1 MEQLTI
7 VTLGTGG
14 EEFLTRQAENALRQA
29 PQLVLR
35 TARHPMADWL
45 TREGIAF
52 DTLDS
57 LYDACQDFD
66 EFNRKAARKLLK
78 YCADTPVCYAVSDAS
93 FDATVAAVKQLA
105 SEKQAKASV
114 LPGVSHASRCLALTD
129 APAAAVRLYAASEF
143 DRAPH
148 SPEEALLLTELHS
161 QACAGDCKL
170 KLMTLLPE
178 ETTVTFIW
186 GAETTGELQAK
197 QIPLFELDR
206 QKQYDHLTAVY
217 VPGVSYLRRNRYNMD
232 DLVQVV
238 MRLRA
243 PDGCPW
249 DREQTHE
256 SILPDLLEESYEFIQ
271 ATREEDIDHM
281 YDELGDV
288 LLQVAMQAE
297 IAHEHG
303 EFDLLDV
310 TSAICGKMIE
320 RHPHV
325 FGQVKAD
332 TSEQVLENWEALK
345 RQQRGIT
352 SHADAMA
359 NVSTG
364 LSPLLRASKVQKKAA
379 KVGFDFDNAQD
390 ALKKV
395 YEEADEVK
403 ENLAQQ
409 LDPEEEI
416 GDLFFSVVNVCRL
429 CGKNPDIALFSA
441 VEKFISRFRQMEM
454 QVKNAGK
461 CVEDL
466 TLSEMDVYWEA
477 GKQTGE
483 RV

>member
-1 MEQLTI
+1 MERLTI

-14 EEFLTRQAENALRQA
+14 EAFLTRGVERALREA
-29 PQLVLR
+29 ETLVLR
-35 TARHPMADWL
+35 TARHPMAAWL
-45 TREGIAF
+45 AKEDIAF
-52 DTLDS
+52 TALDD
-57 LYDACQDFD
+57 LYESCEDFD
-66 EFNRKAARKLLK
+66 EFNREAAQRLAALCEKG
-78 YCADTPVCYAVSDAS
+78 PVCYAVSDAA
-93 FDATVAAVKQLA
+93 FDTTVAVLQQLLKERGTA
-105 SEKQAKASV
+105 AAI
-114 LPGVSHASRCLALTD
+114 LPGVSHASRCLALVD
-129 APAAAVRLYAASEF
+129 APAAAVRLYSAADFE
-143 DRAPH
+143 RAPH
-148 SPEEALLLTELHS
+148 SPAEALLLSEVHS
-161 QACAGDCKL
+161 RTCAGDCKL
-170 KLMTLLPE
+170 KLMSLLPE
-178 ETTVTFIW
+178 ETEITFIS
-186 GAETTGELQAK
+186 GEEATGELSTRI
-197 QIPLFELDR
+197 IPLYELDR
-206 QKQYDHLTAVY
+206 QKHYDHLTAIY
-217 VPGVSYLRRNRYNMD
+217 VPGMPLLTRSRYNMD
-232 DLVQVV
+232 DLMQVV
-238 MRLRA
+238 ARLRA

-256 SILPDLLEESYEFIQ
+256 SILQDLLEESYEYIQ
-271 ATREEDIDHM
+271 AVRDEDIDHM

-297 IAHEHG
+297 IAKEHG
-303 EFDLLDV
+303 EFELLDV

-345 RQQRGIT
+345 RKQRGIT

-359 NVSTG
+359 EVSTG

-379 KVGFDFDNAQD
+379 KVGFDFANAQD
-390 ALKKV
+390 ALQKV

-403 ENLAQQ
+403 ENLENGH
-409 LDPEEEI
+409 DPEEEI

-441 VEKFISRFRQMEM
+441 VEKFISRFRGMEM

-477 GKQTGE
+477 GKQNN
-483 RV
+483 

>member
-1 MEQLTI
+1 MMKQLTV

-14 EEFLTRQAENALRQA
+14 RDDLTRRVEKALREA
-29 PQLVLR
+29 DTLILR
-35 TARHPMADWL
+35 TERHPVAAWL
-45 TREGIAF
+45 RSEGVAF
-52 DTLDS
+52 DMLDH
-57 LYDACQDFD
+57 LYESCEDFD
-66 EFNRKAARKLLK
+66 EFNQKAAKQLLK
-78 YCADTPVCYAVSDAS
+78 LCANGPVCYAVSDAA
-93 FDATVAAVKQLA
+93 FDATVAAVRKAAQ
-105 SEKQAKASV
+105 EAKAPFTV
-114 LPGVSHASRCLALTD
+114 LPGVSHAARCLALVD
-129 APAAAVRLYAASEF
+129 AETFAVRLYAASEF

-148 SPEEALLLTELHS
+148 SPEEPLLLTELHS
-161 QACAGDCKL
+161 RACAGDCKL
-170 KLMTLLPE
+170 KLMDLLPE
-178 ETTVTFIW
+178 ETMLTFIT
-186 GAETTGELQAK
+186 GDEETGELTAK
-197 QIPLFELDR
+197 AVPLYELDR
-206 QKQYDHLTAVY
+206 QKNYDHLTAAY
-217 VPGVSYLRRNRYNMD
+217 VPGVSYLQRSRYNMD

-238 MRLRA
+238 TRLRA

-256 SILPDLLEESYEFIQ
+256 SILPDLLEESYEYIQ
-271 ATREEDIDHM
+271 AVREEDIDHM

-288 LLQVAMQAE
+288 LLQVAMQSE
-297 IAHEHG
+297 IAREHG
-303 EFDLLDV
+303 EFELTDV

-379 KVGFDFDNAQD
+379 KVGFDFDSPEE

-403 ENLAQQ
+403 ENLRNGI
-409 LDPEEEI
+409 DPEEEI

-441 VEKFISRFRQMEM
+441 VEKFISRFRGMEM

-477 GKQTGE
+477 GKQNS
-483 RV
+483 

>member
-1 MEQLTI
+1 MERLTI

-14 EEFLTRQAENALRQA
+14 EAFLTRGVERALREA
-29 PQLVLR
+29 ETLVLR
-35 TARHPMADWL
+35 TARHPMAAWL
-45 TREGIAF
+45 AKEDIAF
-52 DTLDS
+52 TALDD
-57 LYDACQDFD
+57 LYESCEDFD
-66 EFNRKAARKLLK
+66 EFNREAAQRLAALCEKG
-78 YCADTPVCYAVSDAS
+78 PVCYAVSDAA
-93 FDATVAAVKQLA
+93 FDTTVAVLQQLLKERGTA
-105 SEKQAKASV
+105 AAI
-114 LPGVSHASRCLALTD
+114 LPGVSHASRCLALVD
-129 APAAAVRLYAASEF
+129 APAAAVRLYSAADFE
-143 DRAPH
+143 RAPP
-148 SPEEALLLTELHS
+148 SPAEALLLSEVHS
-161 QACAGDCKL
+161 RTCAGDCKL
-170 KLMTLLPE
+170 KLMSLLPE
-178 ETTVTFIW
+178 ETEITFIS
-186 GAETTGELQAK
+186 GEEATGELSTRI
-197 QIPLFELDR
+197 IPLYELDR
-206 QKQYDHLTAVY
+206 QKHYDHLTAIY
-217 VPGVSYLRRNRYNMD
+217 VPGMPLLTRSRYNMD
-232 DLVQVV
+232 DLMQVV
-238 MRLRA
+238 ARLRA

-256 SILPDLLEESYEFIQ
+256 SILQDLLEESYEYIQ
-271 ATREEDIDHM
+271 AVRDEDIDHM

-297 IAHEHG
+297 IAKEHG
-303 EFDLLDV
+303 EFELLDV

-345 RQQRGIT
+345 RKQRGIT

-359 NVSTG
+359 EVSTG

-379 KVGFDFDNAQD
+379 KVGFDFANAQD
-390 ALKKV
+390 ALQKV

-403 ENLAQQ
+403 ENLENGH
-409 LDPEEEI
+409 DPEEEI

-441 VEKFISRFRQMEM
+441 VEKFISRFRGMEM

-477 GKQTGE
+477 GKQNN
-483 RV
+483 

>member
-1 MEQLTI
+1 MKQLTV

-14 EEFLTRQAENALRQA
+14 EAFLTRGVERALREA
-29 PQLVLR
+29 GHLVLR
-35 TARHPMADWL
+35 TARHPMAAWL
-45 TREGIAF
+45 RQEAIAF
-52 DTLDS
+52 DTMDD
-57 LYDACQDFD
+57 LYDTCEDFD
-66 EFNRKAARKLLK
+66 EFNEAVARRLAGFCKAS
-78 YCADTPVCYAVSDAS
+78 PVCYAVSDAS
-93 FDATVAAVKQLA
+93 FDATVTAACRLFAK
-105 SEKQAKASV
+105 EKTPCTI
-114 LPGVSHASRCLALTD
+114 LPGVSHASRCLALVD
-129 APAAAVRLYAASEF
+129 APAPSVRLYSATDFE
-143 DRAPH
+143 RAPH

-170 KLMTLLPE
+170 KLLSLLPE
-178 ETTVTFIW
+178 EMQVTLIT
-186 GAETTGELQAK
+186 GREETGELKAVS
-197 QIPLFELDR
+197 IPLYELDR
-206 QKQYDHLTAVY
+206 QKHYDHLTAVY
-217 VPGVSYLRRNRYNMD
+217 VPGVSYLSRSRYDMD

-238 MRLRA
+238 TRLRA

-256 SILPDLLEESYEFIQ
+256 SILPDLLEESYEYIQ
-271 ATREEDIDHM
+271 AVREEDIDHM

-288 LLQVAMQAE
+288 LLQVAMQSE
-297 IAHEHG
+297 IAKEHG

-345 RQQRGIT
+345 RQQRGIS

-379 KVGFDFDNAQD
+379 KVGFDFDTAEE

-403 ENLAQQ
+403 ENLQSGK
-409 LDPEEEI
+409 DPEEEI

-441 VEKFISRFRQMEM
+441 VEKFISRFRAMEM

-477 GKQTGE
+477 GKQNG
-483 RV
+483 